1 MTADTGPNLDLID
14 RAAGGDPWARGELLE
29 GYRDYLRRMVAARL
43 DRRLAPRVDAS
54 DLVQDTLATAAARLD
69 EYFRDRRISLIGWL
83 RGLAGDRVVD
93 AHRHHLAA
101 ERRTVTRESRAPEL
115 PDHSAL
121 DLGRRLFA
129 GDTSPSNNLMRRE
142 QNDRILAGLASLSAR
157 DREILV
163 MKYLE
168 QLSTAEVA
176 EALGISERAVKGRH
190 VRALVRLRSAM
201 EIDA

>member
-1 MTADTGPNLDLID
+1 MLDDTGLGHELFD
-14 RAAGGDPWARGELLE
+14 RAAGGDQAARGDLLE

-54 DLVQDTLATAAARLD
+54 DLVQETLATAAARLD
-69 EYFRDRRISLIGWL
+69 EYLRDRRISITGWL
-83 RGLAGDRVVD
+83 RGLARERVID
-93 AHRHHLAA
+93 AHRHHLVAD
-101 ERRTVTRESRAPEL
+101 RRSVTRESRVPDL
-115 PDHSAL
+115 PDTSAL

-168 QLSTAEVA
+168 QRSTAEVA
-176 EALGISERAVKGRH
+176 EALGLTERGVKGRH
-190 VRALVRLRSAM
+190 VRALVRLREIM
-201 EIDA
+201 ENKV

>member
-1 MTADTGPNLDLID
+1 
-14 RAAGGDPWARGELLE
+14 
-29 GYRDYLRRMVAARL
+29 MVAARL

-54 DLVQDTLATAAARLD
+54 DLVQETLATAAARLD
-69 EYFRDRRISLIGWL
+69 EYLRDRRISITGWL
-83 RGLAGDRVVD
+83 RGLARERVVD

-101 ERRTVTRESRAPEL
+101 DRRTITRESRVPDL
-115 PDHSAL
+115 PDSSAL

-142 QNDRILAGLASLSAR
+142 RINGVLAGLASLSPR

-163 MKYLE
+163 MKHLE

-176 EALGISERAVKGRH
+176 EALGISERAVKARN
-190 VRALVRLRSAM
+190 VRALVRLREAIEKASGSQT
-201 EIDA
+201 

>member
-1 MTADTGPNLDLID
+1 MLDDTGLSHALID
-14 RAAGGDPWARGELLE
+14 RAAGGDQAARGELLE
-29 GYRDYLRRMVAARL
+29 GYRDHLRRMVAARL

-54 DLVQDTLATAAARLD
+54 DLVQETLATAANRLD
-69 EYFRDRRISLIGWL
+69 EYLRDRRISIIGWL
-83 RGLAGDRVVD
+83 RGLARERVVD
-93 AHRHHLAA
+93 AHRHHLVAD
-101 ERRTVTRESRAPEL
+101 RRTVTRESRVPDL
-115 PDHSAL
+115 PDTSAL

-168 QLSTAEVA
+168 QRSTAEVA
-176 EALGISERAVKGRH
+176 EALGLTERGVKGRH
-190 VRALVRLRSAM
+190 VRALVRLREVM
-201 EIDA
+201 ENEA

>member
-1 MTADTGPNLDLID
+1 MLDDTGLRHELID
-14 RAAGGDPWARGELLE
+14 RAAGGDQAARGELLE

-54 DLVQDTLATAAARLD
+54 DLVQETLATAAARLD
-69 EYFRDRRISLIGWL
+69 EYLRDRRISIIGWL
-83 RGLAGDRVVD
+83 RGLARQRVVD
-93 AHRHHLAA
+93 AHRHHLVAD
-101 ERRTVTRESRAPEL
+101 RRTVTRESRV
-115 PDHSAL
+115 PDPPDYSAL

-168 QLSTAEVA
+168 QRSTAEVA
-176 EALGISERAVKGRH
+176 EALGLTERGVKGRH
-190 VRALVRLRSAM
+190 VRALVRLREIM
-201 EIDA
+201 ENEA

>member
-1 MTADTGPNLDLID
+1 MVDETGPNQDLID
-14 RAAGGDPWARGELLE
+14 RAADGDSSARGEILE

-54 DLVQDTLATAAARLD
+54 DVVQDTLATATARLD
-69 EYFRDRRISLIGWL
+69 EYLCDRRISLIGWL
-83 RGLAGDRVVD
+83 RGLAGERVID
-93 AHRHHLAA
+93 AHRYHLAA
-101 ERRTVTRESRAPEL
+101 DRRTVARESRVPDL

-142 QNDRILAGLASLSAR
+142 QNDRILAALARLSAR

-176 EALGISERAVKGRH
+176 EALGLSERAVKGRH
-190 VRALVRLRSAM
+190 VRALVRLR
-201 EIDA
+201 EIMGNDT